1 MSHYSENCELDVE
14 KVGVIHSINY
24 FSVNKVYT
32 FNKLKTI
39 PKR

>member
-14 KVGVIHSINY
+14 KVVVIHSINY
-24 FSVNKVYT
+24 FSVNEVYT